1 MSRYFVL
8 LESNMYGIYGFTTGK
23 VYEINDGLII
33 TEAGWSWNESQ
44 LVTLHDMFKSVVIE
58 I

>member
-8 LESNMYGIYGFTTGK
+8 LESSMYSFTTGK

-33 TEAGWSWNESQ
+33 TETGLSWNESQ
-44 LVTLHDMFKSVVIE
+44 LVSYLNRFNLLVIG